1 MKPYVSIFAE
11 AGKPK
16 IVIVKSNKGTVYK
29 IANFPAV
36 LGKDFVKFISEK
48 NLDSYAI
55 DSNTIASDVY
65 FSIVQNKSNREVT
78 ISVVCEKTEFVR
90 YVSDE
95 IWTNWMVKTGTEF
108 SGTSQDDSG
117 MMIDKYKFKPEKG
130 LKWFKDTFLNK
141 GFIAVGDYF
150 YPEAYTLGENDRSIN
165 KLLDQPITSAS
176 PDVAQ
181 AKAAMSSSSSPK
193 PAAKKKVVK
202 PKVGIKGLD
211 NIDEDDTDAK
221 DWITNNE
228 SDFLTPDKGASKK
241 KWVFKEFKPF
251 NWNSFN
257 KVGQQSD
264 KPTIQELLEIQNLK
278 ILGYHLSK
286 IKKTPIAWSK
296 TEFGDYALAYNFKDK
311 NIYVFPKDKKLSLSV
326 EL

>member
-1 MKPYVSIFAE
+1 MRPYVSIFAE
-11 AGKPK
+11 ASKPK
-16 IVIVKSNKGTVYK
+16 IVQVKSNKGTVYK
-29 IANFPAV
+29 VANFPAI
-36 LGKDFVKFISEK
+36 LSKDFAKFISEK
-48 NLDSYAI
+48 NLDSYVI
-55 DSNTIASDVY
+55 DSNIIASDVY
-65 FSIVQNKSNREVT
+65 FSVVQNKSNTEVT

-95 IWTNWMVKTGTEF
+95 IWTNWMVKTGNEF

-117 MMIDKYKFKPEKG
+117 MMVDKYKFKPEKG

-141 GFIAVGDYF
+141 GFISVGDYF
-150 YPEAYTLGENDRSIN
+150 YPEAYDLGENERSIN
-165 KLLDQPITSAS
+165 NLLNQPITSAS
-176 PDVAQ
+176 PDIAQ
-181 AKAAMSSSSSPK
+181 TKGVMDSPK

-202 PKVGIKGLD
+202 SKVEIKGLN

-228 SDFLTPDKGASKK
+228 SNFLTPDKSANKK
-241 KWVFKEFKPF
+241 KWKFREFKPF
-251 NWNSFN
+251 NWSSFN
-257 KVGQQSD
+257 KVGSQAD
-264 KPTIQELLEIQNLK
+264 KPTIQELLGTANLK
-278 ILGYHLSK
+278 TLDYYLSK

-311 NIYVFPKDKKLSLSV
+311 NVYVFPKDKKLTLSV